1 MPSDATPS
9 PDHPSTRDRLVAA
22 AFALFEEQGF
32 ENTTVDEIAQRA
44 GVGRSTFFRNFASKE
59 DAIFPEHDA
68 LLTRI
73 TERLSTADP
82 ETRGLAVAEAARLVL
97 QHYLAEGDRARTRF
111 RLTRSVPALQAREVS
126 SQRQYQRLFT
136 RFLTRWW
143 SGEADAPLRA
153 ELMAAAI
160 VTAHNHVL
168 RRWLREETSAA
179 ADALADFDHAI
190 DIVLDQP
197 TNDDDSTTVIVMRSG
212 GGVEAV
218 AQRLRRALIEVSA
231 SP

>member
-1 MPSDATPS
+1 VPTDSPS
-9 PDHPSTRDRLVAA
+9 PADQRPTRDRLVTA

-68 LLTRI
+68 LLARI

-97 QHYLAEGDRARTRF
+97 QHYLTEGDRARTRY
-111 RLTRSVPALQAREVS
+111 RLTRSVPALQAREVAGL
-126 SQRQYQRLFT
+126 RQYQRLFT
-136 RFLTRWW
+136 RFLTQWW
-143 SGEADAPLRA
+143 DAETDGPLRA

-168 RRWLREETSAA
+168 RRWLRQETSQA

-218 AQRLRRALIEVSA
+218 AHRLRRALAEVSA

>member
-1 MPSDATPS
+1 MPTDASSS
-9 PDHPSTRDRLVAA
+9 PEQTSTRDRLVAA
-22 AFALFEEQGF
+22 AFDLFAEQGF

-44 GVGRSTFFRNFASKE
+44 GVGRSTFFRNFGSKE

-68 LLTRI
+68 LLARI
-73 TERLSTADP
+73 EERLSTADP

-97 QHYLAEGDRARTRF
+97 QHYLAEGARARTRY
-111 RLTRSVPALQAREVS
+111 RLTRSVPALQAREVAGL
-126 SQRQYQRLFT
+126 RQYQRLFT
-136 RFLTRWW
+136 RFLARWW
-143 SGEADAPLRA
+143 ADETDGPLRA

-168 RRWLREETSAA
+168 RRWLRGEAETAGETRRG
-179 ADALADFDHAI
+179 FDHAI
-190 DIVLDQP
+190 DIVLEQP

-218 AQRLRRALIEVSA
+218 ANRLRRALAEVSA
-231 SP
+231 SQ